1 MTSTRGVPSLS
12 HKDFDERFADRHL
25 LPSVVEKWARE
36 RPGHPALISADTGQA
51 TSWAELEKLTRGLAM
66 QLVEMGY
73 RKGDCFASALPL
85 TPEHVLLEFACFRIG
100 VVFAPLDLRLSK
112 AEMIRSLGIL
122 RPKGFAFLGE
132 QPEIVP
138 SAPQFPSAAAV
149 AAIGMDEAPFI
160 EHRLCFSEAYAASS
174 SKNPADAPLTMR
186 RMLARAAERTGTDAA
201 SATVH
206 EAFRA
211 ATATV
216 DENDGALVIF
226 TTGSTG
232 SPKPALLSH
241 RNITCQAMCISRAF
255 FRGDSGM
262 RTLVNLP
269 PSHVGCQTELLMG
282 TFFGGGTAILLAA
295 FDPLRSLRAIEQ
307 HKVQVLGQ
315 IPAQFHFEWRLK
327 DYDGFDL
334 ASLEFVAYGG
344 QQVSEPFIRK
354 MASMA
359 PWIGTGLGLTEA
371 AGFCTYQLHPR
382 ASAHACLSS
391 LGVDMPVYPAS
402 IRGPMGEDG
411 FAAAE
416 LPEGEIGHICFRGPQ
431 TFLGYLNNPEATART
446 VSRDGFLYTGDL
458 GFKDG
463 DGIHLCGR
471 AKWVIKPSGYQV
483 FPADV
488 ENHFCALAGQVSACA
503 VIGVSHAVMSEAI
516 VAFVEVKPG
525 AELSSSMLERH
536 ARALASY
543 MRPRH
548 YVLLQPGQMPLNR
561 VAKPDYMCLH
571 EMAEREVAELRAK
584 GKWDRP

>member
-1 MTSTRGVPSLS
+1 MTSPRAVPSLTR
-12 HKDFDERFADRHL
+12 KDFDERFADRHL
-25 LPSVVEKWARE
+25 LHSVIEKWARE
-36 RPGHPALISADTGQA
+36 SPGHPALISADTGQA
-51 TSWAELEKLTRGLAM
+51 ISWAELERLTRGLAV

-85 TPEHVLLEFACFRIG
+85 TTGHILLEFACFRIG

-112 AEMIRSLGIL
+112 PEMIRSLGVL
-122 RPKGFAFLGE
+122 RPKGF
-132 QPEIVP
+132 
-138 SAPQFPSAAAV
+138 AAAV
-149 AAIGMDEAPFI
+149 AAIGMASVGMNDAPFI
-160 EHRLCFSEAYAASS
+160 EHRLCCSEAYAAASS
-174 SKNPADAPLTMR
+174 EDSVDAPLTMR
-186 RMLARAAERTGTDAA
+186 RMLARAVELA
-201 SATVH
+201 SADPAAMP
-206 EAFRA
+206 EAFRT
-211 ATATV
+211 ATAAV

-241 RNITCQAMCISRAF
+241 RNIACQAMCISQAF
-255 FRGDSGM
+255 FRGDSAM

-282 TFFGGGTAILLAA
+282 TLFGGGTAILLAA

-327 DYDGFDL
+327 DYDSFDL

-344 QQVSEPFIRK
+344 QQVSEPFIHK

-371 AGFCTYQLHPR
+371 AGFCTYQLQPR
-382 ASAHACLSS
+382 ASAHDCLSS
-391 LGVDMPVYPAS
+391 LGVDMPVYTAS

-416 LPEGEIGHICFRGPQ
+416 LPAGEIGHICFEGPQ
-431 TFLGYLNNPEATART
+431 TFLGYLNDPEATART
-446 VSRDGFLYTGDL
+446 ISRDGFLYTGDL

-463 DGIHLCGR
+463 EGIHLSGR

-488 ENHFCALAGQVSACA
+488 ENHFCALAEQVSACA
-503 VIGVSHAVMSEAI
+503 VIGVSHAVISEAI
-516 VAFVEVKPG
+516 VAFVEVKAL
-525 AELSSSMLERH
+525 AELSPSMLERH
-536 ARALASY
+536 ARTLASY

-548 YVLLQPGQMPLNR
+548 YVLLKPGEMPLNR
-561 VAKPDYMCLH
+561 VAKPDYICLR

-584 GKWDRP
+584 GKWDRL